1 MHLKSVHRSGWHR
14 VHRQSVW
21 YFLSSLHV
29 KSYWQKAKDITMSKN
44 YSCQNVQVMT
54 AWKYSLF
61 SKIGSILLCSWMEG
75 SFRFEANFHPTVEV
89 KTFSLSLLVI
99 SSNVTLGY
107 YINENWWQLIITKL
121 NQITDD
127 MENNCTSLDLHVLF
141 NTSGSGTNIKCYVV
155 LGLHN

>member
-1 MHLKSVHRSGWHR
+1 MFKLWQPGNI
-14 VHRQSVW
+14 
-21 YFLSSLHV
+21 YF
-29 KSYWQKAKDITMSKN
+29 
-44 YSCQNVQVMT
+44 
-54 AWKYSLF
+54 F
-61 SKIGSILLCSWMEG
+61 PPKIGSILLCSWMDG
-75 SFRFEANFHPTVEV
+75 TFQFEANFHPTVEV

-141 NTSGSGTNIKCYVV
+141 NKSGSGTKIKSYVV
-155 LGLHN
+155 LGLHE